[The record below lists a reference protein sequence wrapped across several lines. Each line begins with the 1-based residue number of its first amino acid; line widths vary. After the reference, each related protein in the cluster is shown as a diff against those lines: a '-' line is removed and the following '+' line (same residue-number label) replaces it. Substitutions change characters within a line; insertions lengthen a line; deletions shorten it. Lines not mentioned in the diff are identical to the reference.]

1 MKSRGTILL
10 EVLIAI
16 AIFVGAGL
24 AILGAAMRGERAVRR
39 VREQEQAADL
49 VRSALSAIEAG
60 LATPQNVATLVRSA
74 PGAGPRLVLDAEGMI
89 ESGGDDSWTLDVES
103 EPSAVTGLTLVTV
116 RASKGEVESPTTS
129 FAMKQLVRLTSE
141 TQGGPGEQD
150 ELGEAAGRGTRGAGG
165 RGSGGRGNGG
175 SR

>member
-1 MKSRGTILL
+1 MKNRGTILL

-89 ESGGDDSWTLDVES
+89 DAGGGEGAWTLDVQA
-103 EPSAVTGLTLVTV
+103 EPSAVTGLSLVTV

-129 FAMKQLVRLTSE
+129 FSMKQLVRLTSE
-141 TQGGPGEQD
+141 SQEGPGEAD
-150 ELGEAAGRGTRGAGG
+150 ALGEAAGRGPRGGGG
-165 RGSGGRGNGG
+165 RREGG